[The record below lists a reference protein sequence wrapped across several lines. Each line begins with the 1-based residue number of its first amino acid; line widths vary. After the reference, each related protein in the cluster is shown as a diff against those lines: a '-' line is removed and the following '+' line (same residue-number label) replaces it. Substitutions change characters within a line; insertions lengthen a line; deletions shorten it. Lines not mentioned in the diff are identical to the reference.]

1 MIFCRPAKEIADDDE
16 EIPSSDEEI
25 QSDDGEGEEDNE
37 SKKSPPKKKRR
48 LEDFGPLL
56 TSTHKNFLEFRN
68 NTIQKWSDKTRIA
81 QGKFSSKNFSAFE
94 QSTLKQIEH
103 ILADK
108 SRLLKRTRTRRSTYR
123 VLGTEDVTT
132 NDSKVLCVVVLK
144 LLFSCFL
151 ITGQLHLG

>member
-1 MIFCRPAKEIADDDE
+1 MEFCRPVKEIAEDDE
-16 EIPSSDEEI
+16 EIPSSDEEV
-25 QSDDGEGEEDNE
+25 QSDDDEEDEKVE
-37 SKKSPPKKKRR
+37 SIKSPPKKKRR

-56 TSTHKNFLEFRN
+56 TSTHKDFLEFRN

-108 SRLLKRTRTRRSTYR
+108 SRLLKRTRTRRSNYR
-123 VLGTEDVTT
+123 VLGTKDVST
-132 NDSKVLCVVVLK
+132 DDPKVLRLC
-144 LLFSCFL
+144 
-151 ITGQLHLG
+151 GR

>member
-1 MIFCRPAKEIADDDE
+1 MIFCRPAKEVADDDE

-25 QSDDGEGEEDNE
+25 QSDDSEGDVEVE

-56 TSTHKNFLEFRN
+56 TTTHKNFLEFRN

-108 SRLLKRTRTRRSTYR
+108 SRLLKRTRTRRSTYK

-132 NDSKVLCVVVLK
+132 NVATVRGLRGQK
-144 LLFSCFL
+144 LLLYWFL
-151 ITGQLHLG
+151 ITGQLQL

>member
-25 QSDDGEGEEDNE
+25 QSDDGEGEEDE

-68 NTIQKWSDKTRIA
+68 NTIQKWSENQNCSRQI
-81 QGKFSSKNFSAFE
+81 QQQKF
-94 QSTLKQIEH
+94 Q
-103 ILADK
+103 
-108 SRLLKRTRTRRSTYR
+108 
-123 VLGTEDVTT
+123 
-132 NDSKVLCVVVLK
+132 
-144 LLFSCFL
+144 CF
-151 ITGQLHLG
+151 

>member
-1 MIFCRPAKEIADDDE
+1 MIFCRPAKEVADDDE

-25 QSDDGEGEEDNE
+25 QSDDSEEEVE

-56 TSTHKNFLEFRN
+56 TTTHKNFLEFRN

-108 SRLLKRTRTRRSTYR
+108 SRLLKRTRTRRSTYK

-132 NDSKVLCVVVLK
+132 NVAMVCCLRGQK
-144 LLFSCFL
+144 LLLYWFL
-151 ITGQLHLG
+151 ITGQLQL